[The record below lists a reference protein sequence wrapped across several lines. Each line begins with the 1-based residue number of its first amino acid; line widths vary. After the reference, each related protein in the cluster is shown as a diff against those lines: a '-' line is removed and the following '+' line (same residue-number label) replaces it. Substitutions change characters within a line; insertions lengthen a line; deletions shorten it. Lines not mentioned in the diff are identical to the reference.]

1 MHTVITEE
9 KFRESLD
16 DVAGRAFVFFGEED
30 YLKAAAVRSVR
41 EGLCPDPVMA
51 FFNDITIDATDY
63 TPDKLLDV
71 MSPPP
76 MMTDARLIVLRGFDL
91 NGMKAAEIDSLVEVL
106 AQLSQYDFNCIIL
119 YVAAGLFDTGR
130 LPRSPSSLF
139 KKIAS
144 VATPVS
150 FATPND
156 ARLARWVGRHFAH
169 HGVRATPAACNELI
183 VYAGK
188 AMFVLANEVEK
199 LAAYVKQQGR
209 AEVSVGDVQSVA
221 APVALTNAFALSNA
235 ILAGDGAAALDTLA
249 VMRFERVKPEVV
261 LGEISQT
268 LFDMLSLRVL
278 FDAGRSIGEI
288 SAALNNMHEYKVKLY
303 QKALSR
309 IPTARLS
316 RVIALAAEADL
327 ALKTSSSSDYAPI
340 EKLIC
345 AL

>member
-9 KFRESLD
+9 KFRENLD
-16 DVAGRAFVFFGEED
+16 SIAGRAFVFFGDED

-41 EGLCPDPVMA
+41 ELLCPDPAMA

-63 TPDKLLDV
+63 TPDKLLDA

-91 NGMKAAEIDSLVEVL
+91 NKMKAGEIDSLLEVL
-106 AQLSQYDFNCIIL
+106 SQLPLYDFNCIIL

-130 LPRSPSSLF
+130 LPKNPSPLF

-150 FATPND
+150 FETPSD

-183 VYAGK
+183 VHAGK

-199 LAAYVKQQGR
+199 LAAFVKENGR
-209 AEVSVGDVQSVA
+209 TELSEADVRHVA
-221 APVALTNAFALSNA
+221 APVALADAFALSNA
-235 ILAGDGAAALDTLA
+235 ILAGNGAAALDTLA
-249 VMRFERVKPEVV
+249 VMRFERVKPELV

-278 FDAGRSIGEI
+278 FDAGRSIGEV
-288 SAALNNMHEYKVKLY
+288 SATLNMHEYKVKLY
-303 QKALSR
+303 HKALSR
-309 IPTARLS
+309 IPTARLA
-316 RVIALAAEADL
+316 RVIALAAEADR
-327 ALKTSSSSDYAPI
+327 ALKSSVSPDYAPI